1 MSGPLF
7 MEAERVTFHP
17 VEEDDLEFLQTSIN
31 HPDVRE
37 GLAATHPVNMAGER
51 EWFESVDED
60 GVQFLLRADGERVG
74 TISFRTVSDAWGT
87 AELGYFFHPD
97 HWGNGYA
104 TDAAR
109 RMLEYGFAE
118 RRFDKLWA
126 RVLAFNEASMRV
138 LEKAGFEHEATL
150 SGQGYARGG
159 RVDVERY
166 GALASEWEAT
176 AGTAAEGDSRDA
188 GHR

>member
-17 VEEDDLEFLQTSIN
+17 VEAADLEFLQELIN
-31 HPDVRE
+31 RPDVRE
-37 GLAATHPVNMAGER
+37 GVAATDPVNMADER
-51 EWFESVDED
+51 EWFESQGED
-60 GVQFLLRADGERVG
+60 GVQFLLRANGDRVG
-74 TISFRTVSDAWGT
+74 TISFRTVSDASGT
-87 AELGYFFHPD
+87 AELGYFFDPY

-109 RMLEYGFAE
+109 RMVEYGFAE
-118 RRFDKLWA
+118 RRFDKIWA

-138 LEKAGFEHEATL
+138 LEKAGFDHEATL
-150 SGQGYARGG
+150 PGQGYARGG

-166 GALASEWEAT
+166 GVLASDWEQSDGAPLSDG
-176 AGTAAEGDSRDA
+176 ASDGPGR
-188 GHR
+188 

>member
-1 MSGPLF
+1 MSAPLF
-7 MEAERVTFHP
+7 IEAARVTFHP
-17 VEEDDLEFLQTSIN
+17 VEEDDLDFLQELIN

-37 GLAATHPVNMAGER
+37 GLAATDPVNTADER
-51 EWFESVDED
+51 EWFESLGDD

-74 TISFRTVSDAWGT
+74 TISFRLVSDAWGT

-109 RMLEYGFAE
+109 RMVEYGFTE
-118 RRFDKLWA
+118 RRFDKIWA

-138 LEKAGFEHEATL
+138 LEKAGFDHEATL
-150 SGQGYARGG
+150 HGQGYARGG

-166 GALASEWEAT
+166 GVLASEWDSPKVADTHDDGCEA
-176 AGTAAEGDSRDA
+176 ADR
-188 GHR
+188 